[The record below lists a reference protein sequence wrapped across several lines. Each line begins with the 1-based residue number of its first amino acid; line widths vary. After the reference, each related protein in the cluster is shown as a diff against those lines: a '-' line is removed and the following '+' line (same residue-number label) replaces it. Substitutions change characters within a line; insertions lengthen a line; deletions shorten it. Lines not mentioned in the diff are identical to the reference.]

1 MKPSLRCL
9 TISRLEEFE
18 DLLYDELEP
27 VDICDVLFEESAV
40 DIPSH
45 DKITDPTRRRKQTEC
60 LLKTVKENKHDCFH
74 FFLYI
79 VQEIFPFVCQELEE
93 RIPSPIEVGM
103 YAFIF
108 INHFARFCYLHIH
121 VQKKDNQSP
130 IFFKSFEYSF
140 FFCFP
145 YLITFNDIYFKIT
158 GAYRINLTTTH

>member
-9 TISRLEEFE
+9 TISCLKEFE

-45 DKITDPTRRRKQTEC
+45 DKITEPTRRRKQTEC

-79 VQEIFPFVCQELEE
+79 VQEMFPFVCQELEE

-108 INHFARFCYLHIH
+108 INHFARFCFLHI
-121 VQKKDNQSP
+121 QKKNNQSP

-140 FFCFP
+140 FFCFS
-145 YLITFNDIYFKIT
+145 YLKTKKNFYSD
-158 GAYRINLTTTH
+158 

>member
-9 TISRLEEFE
+9 TISCLKEFE

-45 DKITDPTRRRKQTEC
+45 DKITEPTRRRKQTEC

-79 VQEIFPFVCQELEE
+79 VQEMFPFVCQELEE

-108 INHFARFCYLHIH
+108 I
-121 VQKKDNQSP
+121 
-130 IFFKSFEYSF
+130 KSF
-140 FFCFP
+140 CPLLFP
-145 YLITFNDIYFKIT
+145 SYTKEK
-158 GAYRINLTTTH
+158 

>member
-1 MKPSLRCL
+1 MKPSLRWL

-40 DIPSH
+40 DISSY
-45 DKITDPTRRRKQTEC
+45 DKITEPTRRRKQTEC

-108 INHFARFCYLHIH
+108 INHFARFCFLHI
-121 VQKKDNQSP
+121 QKKDNQSP

-145 YLITFNDIYFKIT
+145 YLITKKNFYSD
-158 GAYRINLTTTH
+158 

>member
-9 TISRLEEFE
+9 TISCLKEFK
-18 DLLYDELEP
+18 DFLYDELEP

-45 DKITDPTRRRKQTEC
+45 DKITEPTRRRKQTEC

-79 VQEIFPFVCQELEE
+79 VQEMFPFVCQELEE
-93 RIPSPIEVGM
+93 SIPSPIEVGM

-108 INHFARFCYLHIH
+108 INHFARFCFLHI
-121 VQKKDNQSP
+121 QKKNNQSP
-130 IFFKSFEYSF
+130 IFFKSLEYSF
-140 FFCFP
+140 FFCFS
-145 YLITFNDIYFKIT
+145 YLKTKKNFYSD
-158 GAYRINLTTTH
+158 